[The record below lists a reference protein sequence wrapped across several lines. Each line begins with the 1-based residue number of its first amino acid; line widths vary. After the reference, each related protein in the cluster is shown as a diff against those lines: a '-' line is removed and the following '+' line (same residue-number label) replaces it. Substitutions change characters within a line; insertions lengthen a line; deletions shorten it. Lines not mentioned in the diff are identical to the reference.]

1 MFEGSFFGVQLSY
14 ALWELINFILFR
26 FQIVTLTFGFR
37 NKTTLNFNDKATSM
51 NIDAL
56 IVHCIHSI
64 LFLKVL
70 VATLTFKYIAWYVKI
85 LETTTQF
92 SLSKQ
97 LYLALLITSNLK
109 SMTQLTTHSYNNVNI
124 STPNIRFVFIVFL
137 ITFIN
142 IHIILKTYM
151 FSLLQCLS
159 EHYFCL
165 WLSFYEINICL
176 RFLYQ
181 NNYISLK

>member
-1 MFEGSFFGVQLSY
+1 MTSNLKSMTQLTTHSY
-14 ALWELINFILFR
+14 NNVNISTPNIRFVFIVFLITFI
-26 FQIVTLTFGFR
+26 
-37 NKTTLNFNDKATSM
+37 
-51 NIDAL
+51 NI
-56 IVHCIHSI
+56 H
-64 LFLKVL
+64 
-70 VATLTFKYIAWYVKI
+70 
-85 LETTTQF
+85 
-92 SLSKQ
+92 
-97 LYLALLITSNLK
+97 LALLITSNLK

-165 WLSFYEINICL
+165 
-176 RFLYQ
+176 
-181 NNYISLK
+181 